1 MSKQWQ
7 DGAPIKSLESEKIH
21 SDRVNHPNYYQL
33 PNGIE
38 CLDVVRYFDFDIGNV
53 IKYCWRCG
61 RKTEQGLTN
70 IEKEIEDLEKA
81 SVYLKDKIQMLK
93 NETINS

>member
-1 MSKQWQ
+1 MVTEEQN
-7 DGAPIKSLESEKIH
+7 P
-21 SDRVNHPNYYQL
+21 RVEHPNYYQL

-38 CLDVVRYFDFDIGNV
+38 CLDVVRHFDFNIGNV

-70 IEKEIEDLEKA
+70 KEKELEDLLKA
-81 SVYLKDKIQMLK
+81 RVYLNDKINMLE
-93 NETINS
+93 ND